1 MGFPMVDAS
10 SSEHETFQLREGLHE
25 LDDRLVKHSKHLN
38 NNLHKGADKTT
49 HKVTNCTKKIF
60 NHEK

>member
-1 MGFPMVDAS
+1 MIDAS

-25 LDDRLVKHSKHLN
+25 LDDKLVKHSKHLN

-49 HKVTNCTKKIF
+49 HKVTNCTK
-60 NHEK
+60 NLQS